1 MNRIYSLSL
10 LCLAFVSSAFATN
23 PNSTKPQPGTQK
35 ASGFL
40 VELGKGI
47 HQTSLDCSH
56 FVHALYEKAGF
67 HYPYATAHNL
77 YVGFRG
83 FRRVSQ
89 PEVGDLVVWPGH
101 VGIVWEP
108 KGHKFFSACHKV
120 VKWSSYVSNYWAKK
134 GQVHFFRYAK
144 AGSPPN
150 DQPAMETAANTTVP
164 AE

>member
-1 MNRIYSLSL
+1 MNRIFSLAI
-10 LCLAFVSSAFATN
+10 LCLASASSAFATN
-23 PNSTKPQPGTQK
+23 QPSTQPQPRTGT
-35 ASGFL
+35 ASSFI
-40 VELGKGI
+40 VQMGKGI

-77 YVGFRG
+77 YVGFKG

-89 PEVGDLVVWPGH
+89 PQVGDLVVWPGH
-101 VGIVWEP
+101 VGIVWAPTE
-108 KGHKFFSACHKV
+108 HKFFSACHKV

-144 AGSPPN
+144 AGSPA
-150 DQPAMETAANTTVP
+150 DDRTTVESAANSSAP